1 MTRADEETRAI
12 QFRADQVELEAQRE
26 ERLNMLA
33 GDEAQAATLLENWKP
48 VILAN
53 AERDE

>member
-1 MTRADEETRAI
+1 MTRADEETRAENY
-12 QFRADQVELEAQRE
+12 RAMLADLEAQRE
-26 ERLNMLA
+26 ERLAMLA